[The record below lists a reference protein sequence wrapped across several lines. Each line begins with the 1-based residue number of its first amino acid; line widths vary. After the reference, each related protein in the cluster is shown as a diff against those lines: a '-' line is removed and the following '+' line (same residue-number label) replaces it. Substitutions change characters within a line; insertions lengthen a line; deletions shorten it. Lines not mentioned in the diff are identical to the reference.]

1 MICARLV
8 LIVEVFPCFGTSVAK
23 YRNSLARFF
32 VLLLY
37 VCIYILLIMNN
48 HQCCEQYVSK
58 YLQVY
63 ATDSSLKVM
72 KTVKNCMLWKLLLCC
87 LCSYFSFSY
96 MFFQHILT
104 CYTDLVRVHY
114 LSGYFFFSVFDI
126 SFNLIM
132 FIDMYR
138 RTLYMMFL
146 LGTCPIALNLL
157 CEAF

>member
-8 LIVEVFPCFGTSVAK
+8 LIVEVFLCFETSVAR
-23 YRNSLARFF
+23 YRNTFARFF

-37 VCIYILLIMNN
+37 VCIYILHIMNN
-48 HQCCEQYVSK
+48 QCCEQYVSK

-63 ATDSSLKVM
+63 GTNSSVKVM

-104 CYTDLVRVHY
+104 CCTDLVRVHY
-114 LSGYFFFSVFDI
+114 LSGYFSVSVFDI
-126 SFNLIM
+126 SFN
-132 FIDMYR
+132 YVY
-138 RTLYMMFL
+138 THV
-146 LGTCPIALNLL
+146 
-157 CEAF
+157 